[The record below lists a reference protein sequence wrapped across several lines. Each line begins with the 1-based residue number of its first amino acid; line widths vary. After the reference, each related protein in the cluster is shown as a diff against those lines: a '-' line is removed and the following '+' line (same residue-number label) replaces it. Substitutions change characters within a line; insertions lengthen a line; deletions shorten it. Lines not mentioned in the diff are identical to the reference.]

1 MPDQWRDIM
10 TKKDI
15 DILDWLYKQDR
26 KSLGEDVCK
35 NGHYFSKG
43 KYDFC
48 PICRCKFKAES
59 EEAESEEEK

>member
-1 MPDQWRDIM
+1 M

-35 NGHYFSKG
+35 NGHYFPKG

-59 EEAESEEEK
+59 EEVI